1 MKKNNK
7 KVKVP
12 FFAQL
17 LTKQE
22 LSNAS
27 AGAGPTKPWI
37 DLAQTQK
44 YPSDGDDSTPLTDN
58 ID

>member
-12 FFAQL
+12 FFAHL
-17 LTKQE
+17 LTGQE
-22 LSNAS
+22 MKKVA
-27 AGAGPTKPWI
+27 AGGAATSPAKDVAHTDKW
-37 DLAQTQK
+37 
-44 YPSDGDDSTPLTDN
+44 PSDGDDSTPINDH